1 MSLSS
6 EQATN
11 GRPDADLKD
20 RYRRVRQQ
28 SLYLCESL
36 QTEDFVAQSMPDVS
50 PTKWHLAHT
59 TWFFETFVLCEHAPG
74 YRPFDARFNY
84 LFNGYYEAAGPRHPR
99 AERGLLTR
107 PTLEEVHA
115 YRAHV
120 DAGMEALLTGAAAPE
135 PGDGLASLIELGL
148 NHEQQ
153 HQELVAPDARGVVA
167 GADGGGEAVG
177 DLPEHEVTDQFVVS
191 GGEGDLGAYWSGPGR
206 LQLQSRVGEET

>member
-74 YRPFDARFNY
+74 YRRFDARFNY
-84 LFNGYYEAAGPRHPR
+84 LFNSYYEAAGPRHPR
-99 AERGLLTR
+99 AEPG
-107 PTLEEVHA
+107 EE
-115 YRAHV
+115 
-120 DAGMEALLTGAAAPE
+120 T
-135 PGDGLASLIELGL
+135 STS
-148 NHEQQ
+148 
-153 HQELVAPDARGVVA
+153 PDAMARTTG
-167 GADGGGEAVG
+167 
-177 DLPEHEVTDQFVVS
+177 
-191 GGEGDLGAYWSGPGR
+191 SGPGR
-206 LQLQSRVGEET
+206 PRPIGSRFTT